1 MPGPSC
7 SFLSSELQQ
16 VVFPPA
22 ILHQTVFAEAE
33 KKIML
38 FWFVFFFTQK
48 PCQRLWKIVCI
59 LFLVAAG
66 CQYLGTHLISNPELR
81 NPLQAGE

>member
-1 MPGPSC
+1 MPGPSR

-38 FWFVFFFTQK
+38 FWFVFFF
-48 PCQRLWKIVCI
+48 L
-59 LFLVAAG
+59 
-66 CQYLGTHLISNPELR
+66 HR
-81 NPLQAGE
+81 NPVKGSGKLCVFSF